1 MPDNALRHSYGSYWL
16 AKHKNA
22 NELALLMGNSAEM
35 IFRHY
40 RQVVSPNEAERFWSI
55 APNAAESKI
64 VTLAA
69 A

>member
-1 MPDNALRHSYGSYWL
+1 
-16 AKHKNA
+16 
-22 NELALLMGNSAEM
+22 MGNSAEM